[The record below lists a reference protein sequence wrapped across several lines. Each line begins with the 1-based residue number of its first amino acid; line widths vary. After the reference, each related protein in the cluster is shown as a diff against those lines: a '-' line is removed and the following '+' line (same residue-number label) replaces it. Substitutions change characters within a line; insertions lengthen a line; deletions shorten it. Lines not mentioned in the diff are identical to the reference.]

1 MLAHLR
7 NAWKTFMLA
16 YAVRRILVSVPI
28 LVIATFVVFV
38 MVSWAGDPLSQ
49 LKTRNP
55 PPPPRT
61 LELEA
66 HRLHLDEPLLAR
78 YWHWITG
85 VLHGDFGPSVQSTQ
99 VIGPELVHRFLVT
112 FRLIGL
118 AMLLALVLAV
128 LVGVLS
134 AVKQYSGTDY
144 TFTFMGFL
152 FLAMPS
158 FWFAI
163 LLKEG
168 GISVNDALGR
178 QVLFT
183 IGDRSV
189 YVQGGAWASIMDIL
203 GHLILPTISLA
214 LLAFAAWSRFQRAS
228 MLDVL
233 GSDYVRLARAKGLRR
248 STVMIRHALRT
259 ALIPLVTVTALDL
272 GAIISGAVVTENVY
286 QWRGAGSYLLESVRR
301 DDVYAV
307 AGWLLISATF
317 VILFNLAAD
326 LCYALLDPRIR
337 YA

>member
-1 MLAHLR
+1 
-7 NAWKTFMLA
+7 MLA

-28 LVIATFVVFV
+28 LVMATFVVFV
-38 MVSWAGDPLSQ
+38 MVSLSGDPLSA

-66 HRLHLDEPLLAR
+66 QRLHLDEPLLAR
-78 YWHWITG
+78 YWHWLTG
-85 VLHGDFGPSVQSTQ
+85 VVHGDFGPSVQSTQ
-99 VIGPELVHRFLVT
+99 VIGPELAERFLVT
-112 FRLIGL
+112 FRLIAV
-118 AMLLALVLAV
+118 AMLLAVVLAV
-128 LVGVLS
+128 VVGAIS

-144 TFTFMGFL
+144 TFTFFGFL

-163 LLKEG
+163 LLKEA
-168 GISVNDALGR
+168 GISFNNTVGK

-183 IGDRSV
+183 IGDSSV
-189 YVQGGAWASIMDIL
+189 YVEGGTWAAVTDIV
-203 GHLILPTISLA
+203 GHMILPTISLA
-214 LLAFAAWSRFQRAS
+214 LLSFAAWSRFQRAS
-228 MLDVL
+228 MLEVL
-233 GSDYVRLARAKGLRR
+233 NSDYVRLARAKGLRR
-248 STVMIRHALRT
+248 GTVMTRHALRT

-272 GAIISGAVVTENVY
+272 GVIISGAIVTETVY
-286 QWRGAGSYLLESVRR
+286 QWRGAGSFLLESVAR

-307 AGWLLISATF
+307 AGWKLIATTF

-326 LCYALLDPRIR
+326 LLYAVLDPRIR

>member
-1 MLAHLR
+1 
-7 NAWKTFMLA
+7 MLA
-16 YAVRRILVSVPI
+16 YALRRILMSVPI

-38 MVSWAGDPLSQ
+38 MVSLSGDPLSE

-66 HRLHLDEPLLAR
+66 HRLHLDEPLLVR

-85 VLHGDFGPSVQSTQ
+85 VIRGDFGPSVQPTQ

-112 FRLIGL
+112 FRLIGV
-118 AMLLALVLAV
+118 AMLVALVLAV
-128 LVGVLS
+128 LVGVVS

-144 TFTFMGFL
+144 TFTFFGFL

-163 LLKEG
+163 LLKEA
-168 GISVNDALGR
+168 GISFNEAVGN

-183 IGDRSV
+183 IGDSSV
-189 YVQGGAWASIMDIL
+189 YLEGGRWASIIDIV
-203 GHLILPTISLA
+203 GHMILPTISLA
-214 LLAFAAWSRFQRAS
+214 LLSFAAWSRFQRAS
-228 MLDVL
+228 MLEVL
-233 GSDYVRLARAKGLRR
+233 NSDYVRLARAKGLRR
-248 STVMIRHALRT
+248 GAVMSRHALRT

-272 GAIISGAVVTENVY
+272 GSIISGAVVTENVY
-286 QWRGAGSYLLESVRR
+286 QWRGAGSYLLESIQH
-301 DDVYAV
+301 DDAYPV

-326 LCYALLDPRIR
+326 LLYAVLDPRIR